1 MCLHN
6 QIFCFLLGKYPN
18 IERSVTIA
26 DSDAGFG
33 GLQGTV

>member
-1 MCLHN
+1 MCLYN
-6 QIFCFLLGKYPN
+6 QIFCVLLGKYPN